1 MQVSTLQELINV
13 TYDDGGD
20 DDDDD
25 DDVIFLRALDSRQ
38 LARFIYRIN
47 H

>member
-1 MQVSTLQELINV
+1 MRVSALQELINV
-13 TYDDGGD
+13 TYDD
-20 DDDDD
+20 DD
-25 DDVIFLRALDSRQ
+25 DDVIFLHALDSRQ

>member
-1 MQVSTLQELINV
+1 MRVSTLQELINV
-13 TYDDGGD
+13 TYDDGG

-38 LARFIYRIN
+38 LARFIYRVN

>member
-13 TYDDGGD
+13 TYDDGG
-20 DDDDD
+20 DDDD

>member
-1 MQVSTLQELINV
+1 MRVSTLQELINV
-13 TYDDGGD
+13 TYDDC

>member
-1 MQVSTLQELINV
+1 MRVSTLQELINV
-13 TYDDGGD
+13 TYDDC
-20 DDDDD
+20 DDD